1 MRTNNSAAVSVW
13 RRALCVWLIT
23 ILVMGLAACGGEE
36 REPLRAP
43 EETAVP
49 TIAIET
55 VYGTLAFPE
64 TLQDNLRHMEVTD
77 GSIAMEVFYMVAA
90 AGEKELYR
98 IHYADAQVGTLV
110 GYLTIDG
117 KEIPVSSSTCEY
129 TDEAFADEEERKLYY
144 SMMDAFST
152 VMNSLY
158 ADPRFNETRAA
169 EPVGEQEIKLRHWK
183 VTIPENVQYVEKEEN
198 GTYQVDFYGEVSGE
212 QIRLFMIG
220 LGNIEAETMLG
231 MYTVDGIQKPIMVE
245 VYSMEQY
252 AMWPEEDQT
261 IIYKMMES
269 LNTIIQT
276 IVTDKNFVEPASGVG

>member
-23 ILVMGLAACGGEE
+23 ILVMGLAACGGEA

-43 EETAVP
+43 EKTEVP

-169 EPVGEQEIKLRHWK
+169 EPVGAREIKLRHWK

-212 QIRLFMIG
+212 QIRLFTIG

-245 VYSMEQY
+245 AYSMEQY